1 LRKIDLAPFGTN
13 VINVTAAKSGYRFLP
28 DGAAF
33 SDNALVG
40 IKYDTTYL
48 PKGYTAK
55 DIKIL
60 YFDMPQRRWLSIPTD
75 TLLQDQN
82 KIIAKTTHFTDYIAG
97 VIQAPESPE
106 TNSFTPT
113 SISDIQVA
121 NPTANIVQ
129 IQPPTVNQQGDG
141 TLDFPIT
148 IPPARAGLEPN
159 LSVSYNNNGSSG
171 MVGYGWDIN
180 IPAISIDTKYGV
192 PTYDPVYETESYLLN
207 GEELLLVTSALSGS
221 KYLPHRS
228 TAQQTRVTDAVFV
241 PKVESS
247 FSKIVRK
254 GNSPS
259 NYYWEVWDTS
269 GTKYTYGGSVH
280 PSTTFTNSVLKSH
293 PTDPDAKRAK
303 WYLSKIKDK
312 NNNVINYS
320 YRTKNV
326 PSSGVFKDGMEIRLE
341 SIEYNKNDDFTTS
354 NDEFDRSYLVKFYYK
369 NTTRGDAQIN
379 YRYGFKENSTEW
391 LDRIRVSCIKYVDSG
406 VGIKDPDP
414 DSTWGGL
421 ILPCENEIE
430 YQFTYNSQGAFAK
443 TLLTKIT
450 TKNIRIDMATG
461 LPAETQQ
468 YDHKFEYHND
478 IAGGLFKS
486 SESIFV
492 DKDFSG
498 NRHAAL
504 SSTVEDFT
512 SSDFGFSAGVSLAS
526 ILPVWWPFSNSGTI
540 NLSFP
545 SPTSTSSSPTM
556 I

>member
-1 LRKIDLAPFGTN
+1 PEKSSEPIALADGTTLYLQNGNGYVKGVISLNDVDLYVQGNLVTTKNGIFETVIPNAEKLNYLDCVMQDKSGKTISSGSLAIQNKVEVTHANDQKDAFNKTYISDLGNEEFAIDLENVRFNINKKNYADADKISVQQLRKIDLAPFGTN

-171 MVGYGWDIN
+171 IVGYGWDIN
-180 IPAISIDTKYGV
+180 IPTISIDTKYGV
-192 PTYDPVYETESYLLN
+192 PTYDPNYETESYLLN

-221 KYLPHRS
+221 KYLPHR
-228 TAQQTRVTDAVFV
+228 
-241 PKVESS
+241 
-247 FSKIVRK
+247 
-254 GNSPS
+254 
-259 NYYWEVWDTS
+259 
-269 GTKYTYGGSVH
+269 
-280 PSTTFTNSVLKSH
+280 
-293 PTDPDAKRAK
+293 
-303 WYLSKIKDK
+303 
-312 NNNVINYS
+312 
-320 YRTKNV
+320 
-326 PSSGVFKDGMEIRLE
+326 
-341 SIEYNKNDDFTTS
+341 
-354 NDEFDRSYLVKFYYK
+354 
-369 NTTRGDAQIN
+369 
-379 YRYGFKENSTEW
+379 
-391 LDRIRVSCIKYVDSG
+391 
-406 VGIKDPDP
+406 
-414 DSTWGGL
+414 
-421 ILPCENEIE
+421 
-430 YQFTYNSQGAFAK
+430 
-443 TLLTKIT
+443 
-450 TKNIRIDMATG
+450 
-461 LPAETQQ
+461 
-468 YDHKFEYHND
+468 
-478 IAGGLFKS
+478 
-486 SESIFV
+486 
-492 DKDFSG
+492 
-498 NRHAAL
+498 
-504 SSTVEDFT
+504 
-512 SSDFGFSAGVSLAS
+512 
-526 ILPVWWPFSNSGTI
+526 
-540 NLSFP
+540 
-545 SPTSTSSSPTM
+545 
-556 I
+556 